1 MNRILPPG
9 PREYW
14 NELAAEHKDV
24 PEHQQWMYSADPFA
38 AAKVVQERQEKAA
51 QRREEPSEAGQ
62 KPQASNSGASREY
75 VNAPEVKMASS
86 LRDLV
91 EEAIKQVRHL

>member
-14 NELAAEHKDV
+14 NELAAEHKV
-24 PEHQQWMYSADPFA
+24 APEHQSWMYDLDPFA
-38 AAKVVQERQEKAA
+38 AAKTVKERQEKAA
-51 QRREEPSEAGQ
+51 QRKEESGEAGDQ
-62 KPQASNSGASREY
+62 RPQASKSTTSREY
-75 VNAPEVKMASS
+75 IHAPEVKMASS

-91 EEAIKQVRHL
+91 EDAIKQV